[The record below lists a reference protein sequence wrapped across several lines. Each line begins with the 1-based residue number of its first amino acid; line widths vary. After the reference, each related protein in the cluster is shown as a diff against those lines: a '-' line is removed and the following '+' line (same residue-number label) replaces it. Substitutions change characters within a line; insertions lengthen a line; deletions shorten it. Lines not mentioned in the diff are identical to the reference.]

1 MPMTVI
7 TVRNAPNSLRGDLTK
22 WMQEISIGV
31 YIGNFNSRIRAELWG
46 RVIESVQ
53 GGEATLS
60 YYARS
65 ENGYEFETYNTDRK
79 RVDYD
84 GIPLVLIPTDT
95 KMTQELK
102 VGFSNASKFHKGR
115 QMAKVHEK
123 NLQIIL
129 DFIAIDITVKHNMIR
144 EISAIKTVNDELTEF
159 MVKIEN
165 ETNDSS
171 ELKLYLTEFVSFVE
185 DLPIMGYD
193 FGLEFRALN
202 TLLSKQGL
210 KSLPNSVIDLVRLVK
225 KEDPFLQ
232 NYKIMTVMEAF
243 GIENNES
250 QSSSLNA
257 RMIIGL
263 ANKLNKFRQI
273 ISRG

>member
-22 WMQEISIGV
+22 WMQEISTGV

-102 VGFSNASKFHKGR
+102 GGFSNASKFHKGR
-115 QMAKVHEK
+115 QMAKIHEE
-123 NLQIIL
+123 NVQITL
-129 DFIAIDITVKHNMIR
+129 DFIAIDITVMNNMIR

-165 ETNDSS
+165 ESNDSS
-171 ELKLYLTEFVSFVE
+171 ELKLYLTEIVSFVE
-185 DLPIMGYD
+185 DLPIVGYD
-193 FGLEFRALN
+193 FGLEFQALN

-210 KSLPNSVIDLVRLVK
+210 NLLPNSVIDLVRLVK
-225 KEDPFLQ
+225 KENPFLQ

-250 QSSSLNA
+250 QSSLLNA